1 MKTDA
6 QLIREAR
13 TSPDA
18 FAELYRR
25 HVRRVY
31 SWFRARTTDPIASD
45 LTAETFAQAALS
57 LRRFRDEAGG
67 SALPWLLGIARNLA
81 RRHFDEQRVETKARE
96 RLGMPIR
103 AYDLDLDE
111 SDRRADTDRLR
122 PALAA
127 ALDTLPA
134 GQRRALELRVVD
146 ELAYADVAASLEC
159 SEGAARIRVMRALD
173 SLARA
178 LKGASP

>member
-6 QLIREAR
+6 QLIQEAR

-25 HVRRVY
+25 HVRQVS
-31 SWFRARTTDPIASD
+31 SWLRARTPDRIASE

-57 LRRFRDEAGG
+57 LKRFRDEAGG

-81 RRHFDEQRVETKARE
+81 RRHHEQQRVETKARK
-96 RLGMPIR
+96 RLGLPLH
-103 AYDLDLDE
+103 AYDVDFDDADE
-111 SDRRADTDRLR
+111 RADTDRLR

-127 ALDTLPA
+127 ALDGLPA

-146 ELAYADVAASLEC
+146 ELDYAEVAASLEC
-159 SEGAARIRVMRALD
+159 SEGAARIRVMRALG
-173 SLARA
+173 SLSKVLR
-178 LKGASP
+178 GASP